1 MKVGA
6 ERTEILHRSLRVTLT
21 ASAGFYPFLYGLDE
35 PVVALYALFAP
46 ISLGLL
52 SSIPGSGRQRAE
64 VMLKALPVGLLLVA
78 LGTVLAVETWSAVLG
93 MLVVGF
99 LLAFAAIAGP
109 RPAGAAPGLQLFYI
123 LACFPPYEPETLWLR
138 LGGLTY
144 GVVVLA
150 LCELFLLPRPPGPS
164 YREAVAHALST
175 AGDTI
180 AGRGHLSP
188 AELRDAGSRLRL
200 SDAPPAERPA
210 GPDRA
215 ARALAQAGSA
225 TRRLLEQLAQLAESG
240 ELRALVRDGTG
251 AGALAPADADRGADG
266 KRNADGTDGDGA
278 DGEGTDGEG
287 RGDVASGSLL
297 PQVAILC
304 HETAAALRTGRAAP
318 GSHRMDAAID
328 SFQQLRVRQV
338 TGPASEVPPVPV
350 LRRQAALLAVA
361 ESVRVLEISV
371 RVALDGRRTPPIEPR
386 ELFWY
391 APASAPSLWSRR
403 IVGNMTLRSVQ
414 FQNALRIAMALA
426 AARLVAGSL
435 DLTHGFWVLLAVLTL
450 SRTTVGET
458 WTAIRKAVAG
468 NLVGAVAAGVMLI
481 GLGRHTEAYAALLA
495 PGMLIAFAVGP
506 LLGIAWAQGL
516 FTLVVATA
524 FAQIAPAS
532 WHLAAA
538 RIVDVVTGSA
548 IGLLCAMLAWPS
560 GARREVLRT
569 MAGLLREC
577 GPLIKGTVTTLT
589 AVPPGSVPAPPTL
602 PALHRL
608 RLAESAYA
616 QYRSEPGGGTPAHTD
631 WHAVL
636 ITAHHIL
643 LGAQWLPRVDLP
655 ARAMSGDAADQAR
668 AGACALAGTTD
679 RLAAL
684 CARDLSAWER
694 GGPSATDPGAVV
706 SPLDAAR
713 STASREAEVRPPPD
727 RRDED
732 LSASSPPMPPRTA
745 SDGTPQEPSRADTA
759 RPAPTP
765 GRQES
770 SRSDRTPMPA
780 LVDLDVWMRSLTA
793 QLSRIEGSL
802 PETVR
807 QAGRRKSATTAGS
820 ASRPGGDR
828 G

>member
-1 MKVGA
+1 MTGGA
-6 ERTEILHRSLRVTLT
+6 RRTEILRRSLRVSLS

-35 PVVALYALFAP
+35 PVVALYALFGP

-64 VMLKALPVGLLLVA
+64 VMLKALPVGLVLVT
-78 LGTVLAVETWSAVLG
+78 LGTGLAVQTWSAVVG

-150 LCELFLLPRPPGPS
+150 LCERFLLPQPAGPT
-164 YREAVAHALST
+164 YRETVAQALST

-180 AGRGHLSP
+180 SGRSRLSP
-188 AELRDAGSRLRL
+188 LELRDAGARLRL
-200 SDAPPAERPA
+200 SDTPPAERPA

-215 ARALAQAGSA
+215 ARGLSQAGSA
-225 TRRLLEQLAQLAESG
+225 TRRLLEQLAHLAESG

-251 AGALAPADADRGADG
+251 AAPERDEEADG
-266 KRNADGTDGDGA
+266 GTDGAGSC
-278 DGEGTDGEG
+278 
-287 RGDVASGSLL
+287 DVASGSLL
-297 PQVAILC
+297 PQVATLC

-318 GSHRMDAAID
+318 GSQRMDAAID
-328 SFQQLRVRQV
+328 GFQQLRIRQV
-338 TGPASEVPPVPV
+338 TGAAPRVPPVPV
-350 LRRQAALLAVA
+350 LRRQAALLAIA

-391 APASAPSLWSRR
+391 TRASAPCLWSRR
-403 IVGNMTLRSVQ
+403 ILGNMTLHSVQ
-414 FQNALRIAMALA
+414 FQNALRIAVALA

-458 WTAIRKAVAG
+458 WVAIRKAVAG
-468 NLVGAVAAGVMLI
+468 NLVGAVAAGALLI

-495 PGMLIAFAVGP
+495 PGMLIAFALGP

-524 FAQIAPAS
+524 FAQIAPAT
-532 WHLAAA
+532 WHIAAA

-577 GPLIKGTVTTLT
+577 GPLIKGTVATL
-589 AVPPGSVPAPPTL
+589 AAAPPGSAPAPSTL
-602 PALHRL
+602 PTLHRL

-616 QYRSEPGGGTPAHTD
+616 QYRSEPGSSRHAHTD

-636 ITAHHIL
+636 IAANHIL

-655 ARAMSGDAADQAR
+655 VKAMPGDAADHAR
-668 AGACALAGTTD
+668 AGACALASTTD

-684 CARDLSAWER
+684 CAGDLSQGER
-694 GGPSATDPGAVV
+694 DEPSLAEPGRVA
-706 SPLDAAR
+706 SPLDVARPTGAAR
-713 STASREAEVRPPPD
+713 RPHQGPADSGPSSSR
-727 RRDED
+727 
-732 LSASSPPMPPRTA
+732 
-745 SDGTPQEPSRADTA
+745 
-759 RPAPTP
+759 PTP
-765 GRQES
+765 AQP
-770 SRSDRTPMPA
+770 DPTPMPA
-780 LVDLDVWMRSLTA
+780 LVDLDVWLRSLTA
-793 QLSRIEGSL
+793 QLGRIENSL
-802 PETVR
+802 PEAVR
-807 QAGRRKSATTAGS
+807 QAERRTTTAGIPGFV
-820 ASRPGGDR
+820 SRSGGDGR
-828 G
+828 

>member
-1 MKVGA
+1 MTGGLR
-6 ERTEILHRSLRVTLT
+6 RTEILHRSVRVSLS
-21 ASAGFYPFLYGLDE
+21 ASAGFYPFLYGVDQ

-78 LGTVLAVETWSAVLG
+78 LGTVLAVQTWAAVLG

-138 LGGLTY
+138 LAGLSY

-150 LCELFLLPRPPGPS
+150 LCELFLLPQPPGPT
-164 YREAVAHALST
+164 YRAALAQALST

-180 AGRGHLSP
+180 AGRTHLSP
-188 AELRDAGSRLRL
+188 ADLRAAGARLRL
-200 SDAPPAERPA
+200 SDTPPAERPA
-210 GPDRA
+210 APGRA
-215 ARALAQAGSA
+215 ARGLAQAGSA
-225 TRRLLEQLAQLAESG
+225 TRRLLEQLAHLTESG
-240 ELRALVRDGTG
+240 ELRELVRDGTG
-251 AGALAPADADRGADG
+251 EGAGARTGQG
-266 KRNADGTDGDGA
+266 VC
-278 DGEGTDGEG
+278 
-287 RGDVASGSLL
+287 DVASGSLL
-297 PQVAILC
+297 PQVATLC
-304 HETAAALRTGRAAP
+304 QETAAALRSGRAAP
-318 GSHRMDAAID
+318 GPQRMNAAID
-328 SFQQLRVRQV
+328 GFQQLRIRQV
-338 TGPASEVPPVPV
+338 TGPAAEVPPVAV

-391 APASAPSLWSRR
+391 TQASTPSLWVRR

-414 FQNALRIAMALA
+414 FQNALRIALALA

-458 WTAIRKAVAG
+458 WAAIRKAVAG
-468 NLVGAVAAGVMLI
+468 NLVGAVAAGALLI
-481 GLGRHTEAYAALLA
+481 GLGQHTEAYAALLA
-495 PGMLIAFAVGP
+495 PGMLVAFALGP

-538 RIVDVVTGSA
+538 RIVDVVAGSA

-560 GARREVLRT
+560 GARREVRRT

-577 GPLIKGTVTTLT
+577 GPLVKGTVATLT
-589 AVPPGSVPAPPTL
+589 AMPPRSAPAPPTL

-616 QYRSEPGGGTPAHTD
+616 QYRSEPAGSASSSMD

-636 ITAHHIL
+636 IAAHHIL

-655 ARAMSGDAADQAR
+655 AKALSEDAAEQAR
-668 AGACALAGTTD
+668 SGARALANTID

-684 CARDLSAWER
+684 CAGDPPQPERAGASGTRSGSA
-694 GGPSATDPGAVV
+694 V
-706 SPLDAAR
+706 
-713 STASREAEVRPPPD
+713 PPPG
-727 RRDED
+727 
-732 LSASSPPMPPRTA
+732 
-745 SDGTPQEPSRADTA
+745 GTRADTA
-759 RPAPTP
+759 EPAASRPDTPETPPGRPAERRPPPQPSGTRADIGEP
-765 GRQES
+765 AE
-770 SRSDRTPMPA
+770 SRSD
-780 LVDLDVWMRSLTA
+780 TA
-793 QLSRIEGSL
+793 QPPPGQPTVERPPPQPSGTRADIGEPAESRSD
-802 PETVR
+802 
-807 QAGRRKSATTAGS
+807 TAQPP
-820 ASRPGGDR
+820 PGQPT
-828 G
+828 